1 MCLEEDMAKL
11 DNPRWEAFACGRAN
25 GLSADAAYENAGY
38 NQHTG
43 NASRLSVNES
53 VLRRVAEIQAMKS
66 NAALLNRADVL
77 RELAENVK
85 LAKGLEQM
93 SASNQALN
101 LIGKELG
108 MFVDRRLLN
117 VRYLDDMSE
126 EELLEFLGGEPEPEE
141 LGAAAGSP
149 AVGHA

>member
-1 MCLEEDMAKL
+1 MAKL
-11 DNPRWEAFACGRAN
+11 DNARWEAFACGLAN
-25 GLSADAAYENAGY
+25 GLTRDAAYGNAGY
-38 NQHTG
+38 KQHRS
-43 NASRLSVNES
+43 NASRLSTNDS
-53 VLRRVAEIQAMKS
+53 VQQRVAEIQALKS
-66 NAALLNRADVL
+66 NTALLNRADVL

-85 LAKGLEQM
+85 TAKDLNQM

>member
-1 MCLEEDMAKL
+1 MAKL
-11 DNPRWEAFACGRAN
+11 DNPRWEAFACGLAN
-25 GLSADAAYENAGY
+25 GATLEKAHEAAGFKVHA
-38 NQHTG
+38 G
-43 NASRLSVNES
+43 NAFRLSKKEQVQK
-53 VLRRVAEIQAMKS
+53 RITEIQAIKS
-66 NAALLNRADVL
+66 TAAILNRADVL

-85 LAKGLEQM
+85 KAKTLEQM